1 MGNSSSCIG
10 TEFKISVSMEP
21 IEGQTLSELDFNA
34 EVYTDRSGKG
44 KKYEKADCIKLD
56 NDTYVVPVDSSEIG
70 AGRYF
75 IKVTVF
81 IPDTHFLDGYRKD
94 VSTFYSGKEILP

>member
-10 TEFKISVSMEP
+10 TEFKISISMEP
-21 IEGQTLSELDFNA
+21 IEGQTLSEIDFNA
-34 EVYTDRSGKG
+34 DVYTDRSGKHKTY
-44 KKYEKADCIKLD
+44 KKPDCANLD
-56 NDTYVVPVDSSEIG
+56 NYTYVVAVDSSELG

-94 VSTFYSGKEILP
+94 VSTFFSGKEILP